1 MKRIRRILVLLL
13 AGIPMLVQAASA
25 PPPSIGVSPSRLEIQ
40 VEDRTTTGSA
50 TVLNMSS
57 HDITVK
63 TSVVSFDLDEQN
75 QFREL
80 APEDGSLA
88 RAMMINPSEF
98 TIPANGS
105 QTVRFAIMPDRLAG
119 GGEHRA
125 MLFFSELVDTTQ
137 AGVKLNFRLGM
148 PIYANVGEPNP
159 VAVFNDAT
167 FDAGKRLLAL
177 DVSSLGNAQ
186 VKPMGYYLWW
196 PLSDFPAEARAFR
209 RVSEFARDPSLASG
223 SELSGG
229 RIVTKPV
236 FAGTRRTVV
245 ANLAPP
251 PDGGEYMLV
260 LQVDAGGQQI
270 RKAIEYAPA
279 EMLIVDVD

>member
-1 MKRIRRILVLLL
+1 MKFMTRILFLLL
-13 AGIPMLVQAASA
+13 AGTPALLQAATA

-40 VEDRTTTGSA
+40 VGPRTTTGSA
-50 TVLNMSS
+50 TVLNMSG
-57 HDITVK
+57 HDIKVR
-63 TSVVSFDLDEQN
+63 TSVVSFDLDEAN

-80 APEDGSLA
+80 EPEAGSLA
-88 RAMMINPSEF
+88 TAMMINPSEF

-105 QTVRFAIMPDRLAG
+105 QTVRFAIMPERLKG

-125 MLFFSELVDTTQ
+125 MLFFSELVDTSQ

-148 PIYANVGEPNP
+148 PIYASVGEPNP
-159 VAVFNDAT
+159 VAVFNDAL
-167 FDAGKRLLAL
+167 FDPAQRSLSL
-177 DVSSLGNAQ
+177 DISSLGNAQ
-186 VKPMGYYLWW
+186 VKPTGYYLWW
-196 PLSDFPAEARAFR
+196 PLSDFPAENRAFR
-209 RVSEFARDPSLASG
+209 RVADFARDPSRASD
-223 SELSGG
+223 SDLSGG

-245 ANLAPP
+245 TRLAPP

-270 RKAIEYAPA
+270 QKAIEYSPT